1 MDIDQITQ
9 AEDEQLS
16 AAFDEAVN
24 EVNEE
29 TPAPAAEPVQEETVE
44 SEHEEAPA
52 PASAA
57 EQVQEEVPTV
67 ADEPDEE
74 FLRRKQEIEERIN
87 QVRTPQQAAAQ
98 ASDELTEEEKQAITT
113 YELDWPETVKYV
125 SLQIKAARAEIR
137 KELVQEFAQA
147 MQPLQANY
155 AQTAAEKHY
164 NSIIEAHPDYD
175 KVMYDGLVQW
185 IGQQPRQ
192 LREAYTQIAAQ
203 GDTDDVVQMISQYK
217 FANGLTTTEK
227 HVVSSPQSRSVPV
240 GTKQAVKSLAVV
252 SSKRSVVPAVSD
264 PNDFDSAWQEAIQN

>member
-29 TPAPAAEPVQEETVE
+29 TPTPAAEPVQEDAVE

-52 PASAA
+52 PAA
-57 EQVQEEVPTV
+57 EQVQEESPAPTE
-67 ADEPDEE
+67 EPDED

-98 ASDELTEEEKQAITT
+98 VSDELTEDEKQDIVT

-125 SLQIKAARAEIR
+125 ALQMKAARAEIR

-147 MQPLQANY
+147 LQPLQANY

-164 NSIIEAHPDYD
+164 AGIVGAHPDYD
-175 KVMYDGLVQW
+175 NVYDGLVQW

-203 GDTDDVVQMISQYK
+203 GDTEDVVQMISQYK

-227 HVVSSPQSRSVPV
+227 HVVSSPQSRSVPA